1 MNAISEH
8 QGIWLSQYE
17 KPFSDNCIHAP
28 ILLPTEPMQS
38 SSNSRCTDSHVGP
51 LMFLQTIC
59 SPVSL
64 CFAKLHPPSE
74 VQMELEREALFLLQ
88 QEIDKGKSGLHS
100 KIIMQTCPRNVYFFL
115 MCSSW
120 TTGKITTKDH
130 NGSLVDIVS
139 RLLVVVRKVLY
150 CYIQKACRLKKD
162 QTPLM
167 AFLLPINSF
176 WISCIRKERCKNGW
190 MLLHIF
196 LRGSKSF
203 TGYLVLSSGGD
214 EMVS

>member
-38 SSNSRCTDSHVGP
+38 SSNGRCTDSHVEP

-139 RLLVVVRKVLY
+139 YLLVVVSKALY
-150 CYIQKACRLKKD
+150 CYIQKTCRLQKD
-162 QTPLM
+162 PSWH
-167 AFLLPINSF
+167 FCCLLTHF
-176 WISCIRKERCKNGW
+176 GYRVLGRKSVKMVECCYTF
-190 MLLHIF
+190 F

-203 TGYLVLSSGGD
+203 TRYLVLSSGGD